1 MSYYCDDSAE
11 GYIQLNP
18 DLNDSYDGET
28 GEEIY
33 IPSHYP
39 FRIPRV
45 YLEGSMEVNADLY
58 IQSTIV
64 VDGNVL
70 TKYTPLDYMEELVE
84 DENGNIIWIDCRDTY
99 KEDWKGKHLRKFRY
113 ADEFR
118 VEDFDLNTLEKKVY
132 RTKLE
137 SSSRMDLWDYY
148 RLVDY
153 IDPNLIKKI
162 NDHKDDIPSPSN

>member
-1 MSYYCDDSAE
+1 MSYYCDDSAQ

-45 YLEGSMEVNADLY
+45 YLDGDMDVNADSY
-58 IQSTIV
+58 INSLIV
-64 VDGNVL
+64 VDDNIL

-84 DENGNIIWIDCRDTY
+84 DEDGNIIWIDCRITHED
-99 KEDWKGKHLRKFRY
+99 DWKGKHLRKFRY
-113 ADEFR
+113 ADEFL
-118 VEDFDLNTLEKKVY
+118 VEDFDLKTLEKKVY

-162 NDHKDDIPSPSN
+162 NNHKNDIPSPSN